1 MAVVFDPAAETVV
14 RLSPYDSDLKDSH
27 NVYVSTD
34 GTDGRITQLHWL
46 AGLPSR
52 AYGHELK
59 HFAGVPHH
67 ASPGDLLRGSRRE
80 GDDHLNEPG
89 FTAWELEQ
97 IRETAA
103 SYVAPTVAPR
113 PVGSPESD
121 SASSGSDVGS
131 SERVSGSLPGRPA
144 AMEWHPPA
152 DADADAGGQPSES
165 AEYYDPYGLGREF
178 ADLGWA
184 ADPLGIAADPYAGM
198 DMATPANGSEWSPQD
213 FDERVIAA
221 TTRLGHAAYYVEAQ
235 FDEWV
240 RGVFDISRAEG
251 GRATNAF
258 YRSLLNTPEL
268 LTMPGVTNVVGLR
281 AWAARKLADD
291 LARGEQSTFKEILP
305 YPEGVSEQ
313 QRQALHRIWLDKLSN
328 AGSGDHELAYVIPH
342 IFAGGLGKPMRV
354 HHPFD
359 APEDIGPTPDAG
371 ATRQQVVFWKG
382 AYHLLRPRDPADSR
396 LGSGFQQT
404 AVPANVKE
412 KLDAFFNDVIA
423 LLKDGIAA
431 AEANLVGRHG
441 HFLKRTFHRN
451 LAHIRRQP
459 EHPPGL
465 GLGAPVS
472 LDRQVREL
480 IEHRRYFNSLQ
491 EDSGWRD
498 ESPRL
503 ESPFTL
509 RLTASEAGGPSRR
522 TSLFLQVGGKNGPVL
537 DTTQIVAPGDVVA
550 IDFGKVDGGGV
561 GIARIPYSAAA
572 GDVIYRVLDRRFTD
586 SELAELRKRASARV
600 WEFHKP
606 LFSDSFQMSTNLYR
620 DSGVLGIK
628 FRAGD
633 DEARATKSLVIPRG
647 AAKVADG
654 SSFVVPQDMTNVV
667 LELGYDTDGRPVAV
681 VEIPAEKNGGQALY
695 WELAAVPT
703 VRDIEWHRRNS
714 FWELWDRWDLA
725 EGISLDETL
734 NKHARIPKPVDL
746 QLSGPGRTIDGW
758 EVDLSEGA
766 EITLRVGRWPVGP
779 DGVNSVFMVAKV
791 PLKPLDDA
799 AKAAY
804 RVANPWVVDV
814 PTHAYRLVNTGKTF
828 AEFDTFKA
836 QLQARKDK
844 LDRRRK
850 RDEQAAGRTARR
862 RRIGDESSLPGG
874 PAAFE
879 WNGAASADGGVGS
892 SSEWAAGVE
901 PSVVWVDGGWRVS
914 YRSAGG

>member
-1 MAVVFDPAAETVV
+1 M
-14 RLSPYDSDLKDSH
+14 
-27 NVYVSTD
+27 
-34 GTDGRITQLHWL
+34 
-46 AGLPSR
+46 
-52 AYGHELK
+52 
-59 HFAGVPHH
+59 
-67 ASPGDLLRGSRRE
+67 
-80 GDDHLNEPG
+80 
-89 FTAWELEQ
+89 
-97 IRETAA
+97 
-103 SYVAPTVAPR
+103 
-113 PVGSPESD
+113 
-121 SASSGSDVGS
+121 S

-152 DADADAGGQPSES
+152 DSDAGGQPSDS
-165 AEYYDPYGLGREF
+165 AEYYDPYGLGLEF
-178 ADLGWA
+178 ADLAWA
-184 ADPLGIAADPYAGM
+184 AGPFGQADPFAGM

-213 FDERVIAA
+213 FDKQVVAA
-221 TTRLGHAAYYVEAQ
+221 TTRLAQAAYYVEAQ
-235 FDEWV
+235 FDKWV
-240 RGVFDISRAEG
+240 RGVFDISRAE
-251 GRATNAF
+251 REKATDAF

-268 LTMPGVTNVVGLR
+268 LAMPGITNVAGLR
-281 AWAARKLADD
+281 AWAARKLTED

-328 AGSGDHELAYVIPH
+328 ALSGDYELAYVIPH

-371 ATRQQVVFWKG
+371 AVRHQVVFWKG
-382 AYHLLRPRDPADSR
+382 AYHLLRPRDPADPS
-396 LGSGFQQT
+396 LGSGFPQT

-412 KLDAFFNDVIA
+412 QLDALFNDVIA
-423 LLKDGIAA
+423 LLKDRIVA
-431 AEANLVGRHG
+431 AEANLAGRHG

-451 LAHIRRQP
+451 LAYIRRQP

-480 IEHRRYFNSLQ
+480 KEHREYLDSLH

-498 ESPRL
+498 ERPQL

-509 RLTASEAGGPSRR
+509 HLTASEAGGGPRSR
-522 TSLFLQVGGKNGPVL
+522 TTLFLQLGGKRGPVL

-550 IDFGKVDGGGV
+550 VDFGKVDGEGI
-561 GIARIPYSAAA
+561 GIARIPYSAAG
-572 GDVIYRVLDRRFTD
+572 GDVIYRELDREFTD
-586 SELAELRKRASARV
+586 SELAELRERASARV

-606 LFSDSFQMSTNLYR
+606 LFSDSFQMSTALYR
-620 DSGVLGIK
+620 DSGRLGIK

-633 DEARATKSLVIPRG
+633 DDARATKSLVIPRG

-667 LELGYDTDGRPVAV
+667 LEVGYDIVDGRPVAV

-714 FWELWDRWDLA
+714 FWELWDRWELT

-734 NKHARIPKPVDL
+734 NKHARIPTPVDL
-746 QLSGPGRTIDGW
+746 QLSGPGTTIDGW

-766 EITLRVGRWPVGP
+766 EITLRVGGWRVGP
-779 DGVNSVFMVAKV
+779 DLVNSMFMVVKV

-799 AKAAY
+799 AKDAY
-804 RVANPWVVDV
+804 RLANPGVDV
-814 PTHAYRLVNTGKTF
+814 PTHAYRLLNTGK
-828 AEFDTFKA
+828 AEVEFKTFKD

-844 LDRRRK
+844 HDRRRK

-862 RRIGDESSLPGG
+862 RRITGGSSLPGG
-874 PAAFE
+874 PAAYE

-901 PSVVWVDGGWRVS
+901 PSVEWVDGGWRVS
-914 YRSAGG
+914 YRSAEGLPPWGEMTRVESDRFTWQGPAPLEFVPTPGGDGPFRVVTAGEQAGVRVHVDHWV